1 MDYVD
6 IADRLFDIQ
15 LDTYAH
21 FGVDGLPKDADT
33 LNDMVEWAAD
43 QLRKTS
49 WFNLIDQQAILCADE
64 QYNAHFIAEVAAN
77 ECGFDTIYETHNGKH
92 HWTII

>member
-15 LDTYAH
+15 LDTYVH
-21 FGVDGLPKDADT
+21 FGVNGLPNDADT

-49 WFNLIDQQAILCADE
+49 WFDLIDRDAILCADE
-64 QYNAHFIAEVAAN
+64 EYNAHFIAEVAAC
-77 ECGFDTIYETHNGKH
+77 ERGLGTVEDM
-92 HWTII
+92 

>member
-15 LDTYAH
+15 LDTYAR
-21 FGVDGLPKDADT
+21 FGVNGLPNDADT

-43 QLRKTS
+43 QLRRTS
-49 WFNLIDQQAILCADE
+49 WFDLIDRQAILCADK

-77 ECGFDTIYETHNGKH
+77 ECGFGTVDDIQNY
-92 HWTII
+92 

>member
-15 LDTYAH
+15 LDTYVH
-21 FGVDGLPKDADT
+21 FRVDGLPNDADT

-49 WFNLIDQQAILCADE
+49 WFDLIDRQAILCADE

-77 ECGFDTIYETHNGKH
+77 ECGFGTLYEVHDSDN
-92 HWTII
+92 

>member
-15 LDTYAH
+15 LDTYVH
-21 FGVDGLPKDADT
+21 FGFDGLPNDADT
-33 LNDMVEWAAD
+33 LNDMMEWAAD

-49 WFNLIDQQAILCADE
+49 WFDLIDQDAILCADE

-77 ECGFDTIYETHNGKH
+77 ECGFGTLYEVHNSDN
-92 HWTII
+92 

>member
-15 LDTYAH
+15 LNTYVH
-21 FGVDGLPKDADT
+21 FGVDSIPNDTDT

-49 WFNLIDQQAILCADE
+49 WFDLIDQQAILCADE

-77 ECGFDTIYETHNGKH
+77 ECGFGTLYEGHNSEH
-92 HWTII
+92 

>member
-15 LDTYAH
+15 LDTYQH
-21 FGVDGLPKDADT
+21 FEVNGIPNDADT
-33 LNDMVEWAAD
+33 INDMVEWAAD

-49 WFNLIDQQAILCADE
+49 WFDLIDRDAILCADE
-64 QYNAHFIAEVAAN
+64 EYNAHFIAEVAAC
-77 ECGFDTIYETHNGKH
+77 ERGLGTVEDM
-92 HWTII
+92 

>member
-15 LDTYAH
+15 FDTYVH
-21 FGVDGLPKDADT
+21 FGVEGLPNDADT
-33 LNDMVEWAAD
+33 LNDMVEWAAY

-49 WFNLIDQQAILCADE
+49 WFDLIDRQAILCADE

-77 ECGFDTIYETHNGKH
+77 ECGFDTVDDIRNY
-92 HWTII
+92 

>member
-15 LDTYAH
+15 LDTYVH
-21 FGVDGLPKDADT
+21 FGVNGLPNDADT
-33 LNDMVEWAAD
+33 INDMVKWAAD

-49 WFNLIDQQAILCADE
+49 WFDLIDRDAILCADE
-64 QYNAHFIAEVAAN
+64 EYNAHFIAEVAAC
-77 ECGFDTIYETHNGKH
+77 ERGLGTVEDM
-92 HWTII
+92 

>member
-15 LDTYAH
+15 LDTYVH
-21 FGVDGLPKDADT
+21 FGVDSLPSDADT
-33 LNDMVEWAAD
+33 LNDMVEWSAD

-49 WFNLIDQQAILCADE
+49 WFDLIDRRAILCADE
-64 QYNAHFIAEVAAN
+64 QYTAHFIAEVAAN
-77 ECGFDTIYETHNGKH
+77 ECGFGTLYEASNNDN
-92 HWTII
+92 

>member
-6 IADRLFDIQ
+6 IADRLLDIQ
-15 LDTYAH
+15 LDTYVH
-21 FGVDGLPKDADT
+21 FGVEGLPNDADT

-49 WFNLIDQQAILCADE
+49 WFDLIDRQAILYADE

-77 ECGFDTIYETHNGKH
+77 ECGFGTLYEVRNSEH
-92 HWTII
+92 

>member
-15 LDTYAH
+15 LDTYVH
-21 FGVDGLPKDADT
+21 FGVNGLPNDADT
-33 LNDMVEWAAD
+33 LNDMAEWAGD

-49 WFNLIDQQAILCADE
+49 WFNLIDRDAILCADE
-64 QYNAHFIAEVAAN
+64 HYNAHFIAEVAS
-77 ECGFDTIYETHNGKH
+77 YERGLGTVDDIRNY
-92 HWTII
+92 

>member
-1 MDYVD
+1 MEYIDVV
-6 IADRLFDIQ
+6 DRLFGIQ

-21 FGVDGLPKDADT
+21 FGVDGLPDDADT
-33 LNDMVEWAAD
+33 LNDMTEWAAD

-49 WFNLIDQQAILCADE
+49 WFDLIDRQAILSVDE

-77 ECGFDTIYETHNGKH
+77 ECGFGTPHEVHDSDN
-92 HWTII
+92 

>member
-1 MDYVD
+1 MNYVD
-6 IADRLFDIQ
+6 IANRLFNIQ
-15 LDTYAH
+15 LNTYVH
-21 FGVDGLPKDADT
+21 FGVDGLPNNANT

-49 WFNLIDQQAILCADE
+49 WFNLIDRQAILYADE

-77 ECGFDTIYETHNGKH
+77 ECGFGTLYEVQDSDN
-92 HWTII
+92 

>member
-15 LDTYAH
+15 LDTYVH
-21 FGVDGLPKDADT
+21 FGVDGLPSDADT
-33 LNDMVEWAAD
+33 LSDMVEWSTD

-49 WFNLIDQQAILCADE
+49 WFDLIDRQAILCADE

-77 ECGFDTIYETHNGKH
+77 ECGFGTLYEVRNSDN
-92 HWTII
+92 

>member
-6 IADRLFDIQ
+6 IADKLCGIQ
-15 LDTYAH
+15 FDTYVH
-21 FGVDGLPKDADT
+21 FGVDGLPNDVDT

-49 WFNLIDQQAILCADE
+49 WFDLIDRQAIICADE

-77 ECGFDTIYETHNGKH
+77 ACGFGSLEEVSRDAD
-92 HWTII
+92 

>member
-15 LDTYAH
+15 LDTYVH
-21 FGVDGLPKDADT
+21 FGVNGIPNDADT
-33 LNDMVEWAAD
+33 INDMVEWAAD

-49 WFNLIDQQAILCADE
+49 WFDLIDRDAILCADE
-64 QYNAHFIAEVAAN
+64 EYNAHFIAEVAAC
-77 ECGFDTIYETHNGKH
+77 ERGLGTVEDM
-92 HWTII
+92 

>member
-6 IADRLFDIQ
+6 IADKLCGIQ
-15 LDTYAH
+15 FDTYVH
-21 FGVDGLPKDADT
+21 FGVDGLPNDADT

-49 WFNLIDQQAILCADE
+49 WFDLIDRQAIICADE

-77 ECGFDTIYETHNGKH
+77 ACGFGSLEEVSRDAD
-92 HWTII
+92 

>member
-15 LDTYAH
+15 LDTYQH
-21 FGVDGLPKDADT
+21 FRVDGIPNDADT
-33 LNDMVEWAAD
+33 INDMVEWAAD

-49 WFNLIDQQAILCADE
+49 WFDLIDRDAILCADE
-64 QYNAHFIAEVAAN
+64 EYNAHFIAEVAAC
-77 ECGFDTIYETHNGKH
+77 ERGLGTVEDM
-92 HWTII
+92 

>member
-1 MDYVD
+1 MKYVD
-6 IADRLFDIQ
+6 IVDRLFGIQ

-21 FGVDGLPKDADT
+21 FGVDGLPNDADT
-33 LNDMVEWAAD
+33 LKDMAEWAAD

-49 WFNLIDQQAILCADE
+49 WFDLIDQQAILSVDE

-77 ECGFDTIYETHNGKH
+77 ECGFGTPHEVHVSDN
-92 HWTII
+92 

>member
-15 LDTYAH
+15 LDAYIH
-21 FGVDGLPKDADT
+21 FGVDSLPNDADT
-33 LNDMVEWAAD
+33 LNDMVEWSAD

-49 WFNLIDQQAILCADE
+49 WFDLIDRQAILCADE

-77 ECGFDTIYETHNGKH
+77 ECGFGTLYEVRNSED
-92 HWTII
+92 

>member
-21 FGVDGLPKDADT
+21 FGVDSLPNDADT
-33 LNDMVEWAAD
+33 LNDMKEWAAD

-49 WFNLIDQQAILCADE
+49 WFDLIDRDAILCADE
-64 QYNAHFIAEVAAN
+64 EYNAHFIAGVAAN
-77 ECGFDTIYETHNGKH
+77 ECGFGTLYELHNSNN
-92 HWTII
+92 

>member
-15 LDTYAH
+15 LNTYVH
-21 FGVDGLPKDADT
+21 FGVEGLPNDADT
-33 LNDMVEWAAD
+33 LNDMVEWSAD

-49 WFNLIDQQAILCADE
+49 WFDLIDRQALLCADE
-64 QYNAHFIAEVAAN
+64 WYNAHFIAEVAAN
-77 ECGFDTIYETHNGKH
+77 ECGFGTLYEVRNSEN
-92 HWTII
+92 

>member
-15 LDTYAH
+15 LDTYVH
-21 FGVDGLPKDADT
+21 FGVEGLPNDADT

-49 WFNLIDQQAILCADE
+49 WFDLIDRQTILCADE

-77 ECGFDTIYETHNGKH
+77 ECGFGTIDDIRNY
-92 HWTII
+92 